1 LIIGEPKQLKAR
13 PHTNTSNL
21 MDRTKQDP
29 LSHTKEPNQTEQI
42 TLEDLERKLAASS
55 INSETLTVDPAQFLS
70 INLVDKDQKETA
82 SHKLETNKNQEST
95 ASPSELPTVNY
106 DCDTEDLSLFFAPPD
121 ATATTTESD
130 LDSYGIDIDIEPLP
144 IAFSRSNPYEET
156 NSLLDPSEY
165 QHIFDEE
172 YLAAFIQEIQDQEE
186 PLQHPGNESD
196 LVQAFDHLD
205 IDQHYNPKQSIQ
217 QDPQDLPVQGLGQSI
232 YCLPCTPGAEDFTFG
247 SGFVGNIDSDLL
259 ALEQLRQEAELD
271 FDQDGT
277 FGQEDLQTLLKH
289 VMQEEARD
297 IIGDGN
303 QVALNDVPLS
313 ERAAHDDQDQE
324 PSQVQYQVS
333 DRREALDRAEPLI
346 NAFYKHGERQ
356 CFGHKDKIFGIAMSP
371 CGNFFATASQ
381 DSTIC
386 IWDVELNR
394 LISHLEG
401 SKDHECLRVAWAS
414 DAWARDLNGNEKGE
428 NGEQFKRSD
437 DDLILAMA
445 GADGVARIWQSVDGA
460 KSWRQIGAL
469 DHMISKKEIESA
481 SKRPKSITEEDD
493 DEKEKSED
501 SEAGLEGNPGG
512 TEIYSL
518 QFIDEWN
525 GLPSFLPK
533 ELDTVTEAS
542 HPSLNVIMTSS
553 EDFIHIWQQ
562 CPLNE
567 SDSEACKISVNAT
580 KPSRKLNLVKIMD
593 IKFTHLEHGYG
604 GVFVHLNSKEGSN
617 EQADW
622 SQGQSSNIVT
632 TKKAFGG
639 DRNPDNLV
647 YVFDAVQCP
656 ANNLIGAALSDG
668 TLRLVNSRGICVTIL
683 QLPGCQSHLT
693 SFAWDKSGYRLAS
706 CVATGHV
713 ILWDV
718 DYGDGKGAVQPVCRA
733 VLEGGHNRGR
743 PLFGAS
749 FFGGTNEVR

>member
-1 LIIGEPKQLKAR
+1 
-13 PHTNTSNL
+13 

-95 ASPSELPTVNY
+95 ASPSELPIVNY

-144 IAFSRSNPYEET
+144 IAFSRSNRYEET

-186 PLQHPGNESD
+186 PLQHPGNASD

-205 IDQHYNPKQSIQ
+205 IDQNNNPQQSIQ

-394 LISHLEG
+394 LLSHLEG

-428 NGEQFKRSD
+428 NGEHFKRSD

-501 SEAGLEGNPGG
+501 SEAGLEGKPGG

-518 QFIDEWN
+518 QFIDEWS

-533 ELDTVTEAS
+533 ELDTVKEAS

-553 EDFIHIWQQ
+553 EDFIHIWQH

-567 SDSEACKISVNAT
+567 SSDSEACKISVNAT
-580 KPSRKLNLVKIMD
+580 KPSSKLNLVKIMD